1 MQRSRKFEGS
11 IEREKKSEERK
22 PRSIRIFQITVPIRW
37 NYSSKGKNT
46 SWIYT
51 DGSTKGTKKRGKKRG
66 KGGGKE
72 EKKKEE
78 GGLQKTR
85 RIEIVGP
92 KNTL

>member
-46 SWIYT
+46 RSWIYT
-51 DGSTKGTKKRGKKRG
+51 DDYCRNLKGQKKGEKK
-66 KGGGKE
+66 GGKE
-72 EKKKEE
+72 GEKRRRKRRRGDYKKL
-78 GGLQKTR
+78 GALK
-85 RIEIVGP
+85 
-92 KNTL
+92 